1 MNTSTVS
8 PSKPCTRRKFTDE
21 RLVEL
26 HSRSLSIPKLAMML
40 GVSREPVRRR
50 MKKLGLKPNC
60 KRGGVPRYEKVGT
73 EEFRCSSC
81 RLVKPLRQRQ
91 GTICCDCHHKRY
103 VSTREGALRFRY
115 SMKKSKAKRKGIT
128 FSITY
133 EEFKRKFE
141 EQDGKDFY
149 TSEQMCFD
157 YGQGRSAA
165 TGSVDRRDND
175 GGYTPDNIVFCRLEI
190 NSKKGNR
197 PVGRLTEQL
206 ALEFPDRGGISL
218 G

>member
-1 MNTSTVS
+1 
-8 PSKPCTRRKFTDE
+8 
-21 RLVEL
+21 
-26 HSRSLSIPKLAMML
+26 
-40 GVSREPVRRR
+40 
-50 MKKLGLKPNC
+50 
-60 KRGGVPRYEKVGT
+60 
-73 EEFRCSSC
+73 
-81 RLVKPLRQRQ
+81 
-91 GTICCDCHHKRY
+91 
-103 VSTREGALRFRY
+103 
-115 SMKKSKAKRKGIT
+115 MKKSKAKRKGIP

-141 EQDGKDFY
+141 EQDGKDGY

-206 ALEFPDRGGISL
+206 KLDFEKSNWPVPPTPGQSILKYESPEGRNSSLTSDGECAGVGIPHADLALTEILPVV
-218 G
+218 